1 VLQLVCLWFIIVCAN
16 ASKSQLF
23 IYFHLFIFVLYC
35 SFIGVFSNPTSGCWE
50 PRPCSRNQ
58 RVVVCAHVRRAPWRH
73 ILLKPRRT
81 CHQRLQWP
89 HVLGRGDVDVANLA
103 CVSPRRRTR
112 RAQVRA
118 SMASLLLPIV
128 SKISWFDKLY
138 MNFWQRQWQSI
149 SEHHTSRPT
158 KELPN
163 AAFFCVMPES

>member
-1 VLQLVCLWFIIVCAN
+1 VCVCVRVTPFNHCCSYFFFSSVYFKCAATRLLVLHYRVRQH
-16 ASKSQLF
+16 KSQLF
-23 IYFHLFIFVLYC
+23 ISFHLFIFVLYC
-35 SFIGVFSNPTSGCWE
+35 SFIGVFFNPTSGCWE

-58 RVVVCAHVRRAPWRH
+58 RIVVCAHVRRAPWRH

-81 CHQRLQWP
+81 CHQRVQWP

-138 MNFWQRQWQSI
+138 MNFLQR
-149 SEHHTSRPT
+149 
-158 KELPN
+158 
-163 AAFFCVMPES
+163 